1 MGDQTKVVRDTTTY
15 YLLSRD
21 EIVALSSDLGAFS
34 IVGLTIPALLPMIR
48 KRPLYYFGVLCNT
61 TGLFIPIKK
70 SST

>member
-15 YLLSRD
+15 YLLSRN

-34 IVGLTIPALLPMIR
+34 IVGLTIPALNDQEKTILLLR
-48 KRPLYYFGVLCNT
+48 RPLEHYQATYAN
-61 TGLFIPIKK
+61 KK